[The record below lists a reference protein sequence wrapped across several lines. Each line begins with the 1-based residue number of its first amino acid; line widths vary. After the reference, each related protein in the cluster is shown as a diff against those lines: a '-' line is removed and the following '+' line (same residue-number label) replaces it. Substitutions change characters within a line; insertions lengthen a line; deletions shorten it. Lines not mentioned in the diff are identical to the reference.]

1 MIQDKMDSELKQLE
15 EELRGFSPSPM
26 SGEVLSRML
35 VAMDRWEEAEVE
47 PEDLEAAANGD
58 NVVAFP
64 IEKTGR
70 SSWGP
75 MWAAAAAVAILG
87 AAMGILVPG
96 GESEEQIAA
105 MQGVGPVPVFRQASL
120 VPVNVSRKVSSM
132 ETGKVSNRDGVE
144 CQVIRVVRE
153 EQADFRGTGNVG
165 LKITRP
171 KWSITSLPFLIKEPF
186 SVKNFRQK
194 TKF

>member
-1 MIQDKMDSELKQLE
+1 MDSELKKLE

-35 VAMDRWEEAEVE
+35 VAMDRWEDAEVADE
-47 PEDLEAAANGD
+47 PESTSG

-64 IEKTGR
+64 TEKNRR

-87 AAMGILVPG
+87 AAMGVFFPEAG
-96 GESEEQIAA
+96 SEKQIAA
-105 MQGVGPVPVFRQASL
+105 MQGVGPVPVLRQASL
-120 VPVNVSRKVSSM
+120 VPVNVQRKVSSM
-132 ETGKVSNRDGVE
+132 DAGKVSSKDGVE
-144 CQVIRVVRE
+144 YQVIRVVRQE
-153 EQADFRGTGNVG
+153 EADFRGSDNEG

-171 KWSITSLPFLIKEPF
+171 KVDYYVVPISY
-186 SVKNFRQK
+186 
-194 TKF
+194 